1 MALLLSECSIIRSN
15 GRRWSKSF
23 QTSLRFCSTG
33 ELSRRNDGVYVERIM
48 LVMVCS
54 FFALVR
60 RVGSFDRLA
69 QRSGCSAVRSFDCSV
84 VWLCG
89 VPSFSIEFILP
100 SVIMPSVF
108 SSFFSTSCRFT
119 VIFTFVPCVFYRS
132 RFPFVRVISLFDL
145 NVMVGERW
153 VGLVSGLSVTRTY
166 NLLGLG
172 SYLR

>member
-108 SSFFSTSCRFT
+108 RLFFHL
-119 VIFTFVPCVFYRS
+119 VPFYCHFYFCS
-132 RFPFVRVISLFDL
+132 LCLPLIAVPVRPFDL
-145 NVMVGERW
+145 IV
-153 VGLVSGLSVTRTY
+153 
-166 NLLGLG
+166 
-172 SYLR
+172 

>member
-33 ELSRRNDGVYVERIM
+33 ELSRRSDGVYVERIM

-89 VPSFSIEFILP
+89 FRLFQ
-100 SVIMPSVF
+100 
-108 SSFFSTSCRFT
+108 
-119 VIFTFVPCVFYRS
+119 Y
-132 RFPFVRVISLFDL
+132 SLFFHQSL
-145 NVMVGERW
+145 CHQFFRLFFPPLAV
-153 VGLVSGLSVTRTY
+153 LLSSLLLFPVSSTDRGSRSSV
-166 NLLGLG
+166 
-172 SYLR
+172 

>member
-1 MALLLSECSIIRSN
+1 M
-15 GRRWSKSF
+15 
-23 QTSLRFCSTG
+23 RFCSTG

-89 VPSFSIEFILP
+89 VPSFSIGFILP

-108 SSFFSTSCRFT
+108 RLFFHL
-119 VIFTFVPCVFYRS
+119 VPFYCHFYFCS
-132 RFPFVRVISLFDL
+132 LCLLQIAVPVRPFDL
-145 NVMVGERW
+145 IV
-153 VGLVSGLSVTRTY
+153 
-166 NLLGLG
+166 
-172 SYLR
+172 